1 MISYRYEKEREIA
14 LFLAEKMEDAEA
26 LLILRSGNV
35 SSSEQALHL
44 AEFYWRAV
52 DELIGLS
59 RSGKQVCGESILEEW
74 SELLFSSFR
83 SYLKSSGYSKEWD
96 QASDSA

>member
-14 LFLAEKMEDAEA
+14 IYLAEKMSDSET
-26 LLILRSGNV
+26 LSILMSGAV
-35 SSSEQALHL
+35 SNSDQARHL

-52 DELIGLS
+52 DELIKLS
-59 RSGKQVCGESILEEW
+59 RTNNQVCGESNLEEW

-83 SYLKSSGYSKEWD
+83 SYLKSNGYSKEWD
-96 QASDSA
+96 ETSDNA